1 MAGQH
6 RSSTSTAVERGQQYC
21 GGHGQEGPDWQRL
34 LLPLSNLLVPCSQID
49 FGMNCCGRAQPEAA
63 GHGAGWGGSRLG
75 CAAAAGT
82 DTAALSH
89 SQAAQECGHPDGWSR
104 GPCRTPPDW
113 QDSKG
118 RPGAP
123 VVLGS
128 CLRRCCGLGTELS
141 WSS

>member
-63 GHGAGWGGSRLG
+63 GHGAGWGGAAGWAVPPLLGQTLLPCHSHRLPRSVATLMAG
-75 CAAAAGT
+75 AGAHAGLPLTGRTARGGQEHRWCWAAA
-82 DTAALSH
+82 
-89 SQAAQECGHPDGWSR
+89 
-104 GPCRTPPDW
+104 
-113 QDSKG
+113 
-118 RPGAP
+118 
-123 VVLGS
+123 
-128 CLRRCCGLGTELS
+128 
-141 WSS
+141 

>member
-6 RSSTSTAVERGQQYC
+6 RNSTSTAVERGQQYC

-75 CAAAAGT
+75 SAAAGGT

-89 SQAAQECGHPDGWSR
+89 SQAARSVATLMAGAGAHAGLPLTGGAARGGQEHWWCW
-104 GPCRTPPDW
+104 
-113 QDSKG
+113 
-118 RPGAP
+118 AAA
-123 VVLGS
+123 
-128 CLRRCCGLGTELS
+128 
-141 WSS
+141 

>member
-63 GHGAGWGGSRLG
+63 GHGAGWGGG
-75 CAAAAGT
+75 QQAG
-82 DTAALSH
+82 L
-89 SQAAQECGHPDGWSR
+89 C
-104 GPCRTPPDW
+104 
-113 QDSKG
+113 
-118 RPGAP
+118 
-123 VVLGS
+123 
-128 CLRRCCGLGTELS
+128 RRCWDRHCCPVTFTGCPGV
-141 WSS
+141 WPP